1 MERAKVPGSLDLI
14 NQSIWVVNDN
24 PNEAQFLQG
33 INHWYL

>member
-24 PNEAQFLQG
+24 PKPNS
-33 INHWYL
+33 YKV